1 MAIFLSKYLDEHN
14 PLFSPPQTRS
24 SKATVVAIG
33 DGDTTTVIGANNAQR
48 RVPIAGIDAPE
59 TRQSFGSASGKRLC
73 ELVAEDSSA
82 MFLLP
87 VGLVAN
93 PGHSL

>member
-1 MAIFLSKYLDEHN
+1 
-14 PLFSPPQTRS
+14 
-24 SKATVVAIG
+24 
-33 DGDTTTVIGANNAQR
+33 
-48 RVPIAGIDAPE
+48 
-59 TRQSFGSASGKRLC
+59 
-73 ELVAEDSSA
+73 LVAEDSSA